1 MNEERINGLNQN
13 SDSTFESDREKRIEK
28 IKSRIKDEED
38 SIMKF
43 LDFILVRYRSSEN
56 DKKRIEEYQ
65 KKIDEIESKIYEN
78 EKSDTNIDYSYLIDT
93 YKKSIEKYKN
103 FISDDRNSI
112 ESINKEIIR
121 YLGYI
126 DYSKQAIQTLK
137 EELATLENGVVYGS
151 VQADQDE
158 PKSIVPLD
166 EKQSIVKNTMYGTDE
181 DVVDNFKLADYKKED
196 PEKAEEDRSKY
207 IPGTNIEKPRDRYL
221 GETDEHYVE
230 FLRDY
235 YSKYFPETKGLAVSS
250 NEEKGIVPFGAYKD
264 DSITQLKDSL
274 NALKNVQEKEDIKKD
289 DNDIDNYDVDGA
301 PVVGGDEYENGEVI
315 DANENPEVLDIDD
328 DKDENLEVMENLTDE
343 DLEKLEKSKETDYQ
357 KDKEKKSKKI
367 GRIRLAAT
375 KIKDFFKKHKK
386 TSIIAGVLVG
396 TAALASVIGFNSA
409 SKDKTKDLNDNKDNT
424 KSNVDMFDATI
435 PSTAVADSYGVSSDD
450 ILNKVN
456 QEKNNNKSDINTNES
471 YSSSSD
477 SYDVNFNIGEPVRFD
492 GDKIYTNSKDANEE
506 EFGLTPLFPDS
517 DKREISAIQYVNDDG
532 TKYFTATSK
541 EEQKIAESLGF
552 KKVESYNMKNVDHN
566 TQYEGWVNTD
576 DIVKAK

>member
-1 MNEERINGLNQN
+1 MNEEINNNLNQID
-13 SDSTFESDREKRIEK
+13 DSVF
-28 IKSRIKDEED
+28 
-38 SIMKF
+38 
-43 LDFILVRYRSSEN
+43 
-56 DKKRIEEYQ
+56 EEY
-65 KKIDEIESKIYEN
+65 EESERL
-78 EKSDTNIDYSYLIDT
+78 DLIRAI
-93 YKKSIEKYKN
+93 KKSIERHERALERHEVELK
-103 FISDDRNSI
+103 R
-112 ESINKEIIR
+112 
-121 YLGYI
+121 
-126 DYSKQAIQTLK
+126 LK
-137 EELATLENGVVYGS
+137 EELASLENGVVYGS
-151 VQADQDE
+151 IQANQNE
-158 PKSIVPLD
+158 PKSIVPVQ
-166 EKQSIVKNTMYGTDE
+166 EKNNAFKNLVYRNDE
-181 DVVDNFKLADYKKED
+181 DNYYNELNKSVVDNFSKVDSKEEAIE
-196 PEKAEEDRSKY
+196 EKEDRSKY

-230 FLRDY
+230 FLKEY